1 MDGAAAHTPAVSASL
16 YQRLGG
22 AATVAAVID
31 DAIDRHAANP
41 LLAHRFREQDL
52 PQIKTLGVGFLSA
65 GAGGPCVDQA
75 APRATPQHAGMRFCP
90 AEMQAVL
97 GDIAD
102 ALIEQGVGAAEV
114 AEVLRLFRVISG
126 QQAETSLSRNATG
139 NESGTRAL

>member
-1 MDGAAAHTPAVSASL
+1 MDAPVLVCEAHGLGDLSDQVDASF
-16 YQRLGG
+16 QRQR
-22 AATVAAVID
+22 V
-31 DAIDRHAANP
+31 
-41 LLAHRFREQDL
+41 L
-52 PQIKTLGVGFLSA
+52 PPMNKVIKTLGVGFLSA

-75 APRATPQHAGMRFCP
+75 APRATPRHAGMRFCP